1 MVHVGVGGVEPPRA
15 WTERPAPPTPGISID
30 PRDWPTRSFLG
41 FAQLLSG
48 YHRHQVFHLERL
60 EQLFHE
66 RRRVIVVGNHALDIV
81 DPLLFL
87 AQVYRR
93 LGRVPYFVG
102 HEKGWFGLPVLR
114 HIAEHFHVIP
124 SRQLETTATAL
135 RRAGFLMLY
144 PGGNREAGM
153 RSYRD
158 EPYRLKWEERSG
170 FLRLA
175 LEAEAEIV
183 FVAAV
188 GTDEA
193 YYQSRLA
200 TPQALIRWVNGGDGT
215 RYRGMR
221 LSFGLLGAHLVPGL
235 FPLPVKLTHFVSSP
249 LYLGDRERARRDP
262 EAFARLHRR
271 TWVRCQ
277 TFLDAVV
284 SRREAWSDGLDRSVR
299 SFEGMLQELG
309 L

>member
-1 MVHVGVGGVEPPRA
+1 MVHVGVGGAEPPRA
-15 WTERPAPPTPGISID
+15 WTERSSRSAPPTPGISID

-48 YHRHQVFHLERL
+48 YHRHQVFHLDRL

-66 RRRVIVVGNHALDIV
+66 RRRVIVVGNRALDIV

-102 HEKGWFGLPVLR
+102 HE
-114 HIAEHFHVIP
+114 E
-124 SRQLETTATAL
+124 
-135 RRAGFLMLY
+135 
-144 PGGNREAGM
+144 GM
-153 RSYRD
+153 VRSA
-158 EPYRLKWEERSG
+158 RS
-170 FLRLA
+170 A
-175 LEAEAEIV
+175 
-183 FVAAV
+183 
-188 GTDEA
+188 
-193 YYQSRLA
+193 
-200 TPQALIRWVNGGDGT
+200 P
-215 RYRGMR
+215 
-221 LSFGLLGAHLVPGL
+221 
-235 FPLPVKLTHFVSSP
+235 
-249 LYLGDRERARRDP
+249 RARRDP